1 MKAKRTKVVF
11 GLLMIVGWIC
21 VYGGMQAQIGNW
33 KKGAKAFQ
41 KELNRQYRDEKD
53 SPLDSLDRIHFR
65 RHDFFPI
72 SEAFYVPVTFVRTP
86 DEPPFE
92 MPTVSGKTKTFL
104 KYGELHFTLNGR
116 KDTLFAYQSLQ
127 LAAKPDYA
135 GHLFIPFKDHTSGE
149 EAYGGGRYIDWTIP
163 KSKEIY
169 LDFNQCYNP
178 YCAYSTGWNCPIP
191 PQENYVDSKVLAGV
205 KAWKGGH

>member
-1 MKAKRTKVVF
+1 M
-11 GLLMIVGWIC
+11 
-21 VYGGMQAQIGNW
+21 
-33 KKGAKAFQ
+33 
-41 KELNRQYRDEKD
+41 
-53 SPLDSLDRIHFR
+53 
-65 RHDFFPI
+65 
-72 SEAFYVPVTFVRTP
+72 TFVHTP
-86 DEPPFE
+86 EQPPFE

-127 LAAKPDYA
+127 FAAKPDYD
-135 GHLFIPFKDHTSGE
+135 GHLFIPFKDHASGA
-149 EAYGGGRYIDWTIP
+149 EAYGGGRYIDWKIP
-163 KSKEIY
+163 KSKEVY

-178 YCAYSTGWNCPIP
+178 YCAYSTGWSCPIP